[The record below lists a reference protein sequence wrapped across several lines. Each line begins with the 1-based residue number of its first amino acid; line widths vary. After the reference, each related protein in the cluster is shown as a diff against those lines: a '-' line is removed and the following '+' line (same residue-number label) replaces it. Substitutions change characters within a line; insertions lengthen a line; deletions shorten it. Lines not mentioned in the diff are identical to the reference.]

1 MAAKPLINDHIVCC
15 IFLFFFSFSEKDET
29 SDKAAGQTVFV
40 ILFGSKSFH
49 DNKSELSEKNL
60 LDRVLFWSIRYS
72 AVATAALQVI
82 FYSKILFSL

>member
-1 MAAKPLINDHIVCC
+1 MIISSAA
-15 IFLFFFSFSEKDET
+15 FSFFFFSFSEKDET

-40 ILFGSKSFH
+40 IRFGSKSFH

-72 AVATAALQVI
+72 AVAT
-82 FYSKILFSL
+82 